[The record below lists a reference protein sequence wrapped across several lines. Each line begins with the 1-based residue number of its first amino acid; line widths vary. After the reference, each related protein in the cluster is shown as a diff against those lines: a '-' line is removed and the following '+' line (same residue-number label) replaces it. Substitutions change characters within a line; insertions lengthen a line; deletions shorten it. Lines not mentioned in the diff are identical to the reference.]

1 MGADSALFKT
11 VVPVVAAGAAIAAT
25 GGAAAPALAPALAS
39 GAGFG
44 AAAGGGSLLTAGN
57 LAMGA
62 SVLGTAAQGYGTWRA
77 ASDQASVDSYNAKVA
92 NADAQYAER
101 NTAAQVEMQTRET
114 RRVLARQ
121 RALFGGSGFASTGSL
136 TSLAADSAEAGMMD
150 ALAIRYGGQ
159 MEAQKLRN
167 RGQVQRTRADQT
179 RKAGYLGA
187 GTSLLA
193 GAGAT
198 ADYWRR

>member
-1 MGADSALFKT
+1 MGASSSLFR
-11 VVPVVAAGAAIAAT
+11 VAVPLVATGAAIAAT

-44 AAAGGGSLLTAGN
+44 AGGGSLLTAGN

-62 SVLGTAAQGYGTWRA
+62 SLAGTAMQGYGAYRG
-77 ASDQASVDSYNAKVA
+77 ASDQASVDDYNARVMD
-92 NADAQYAER
+92 ADARLTER
-101 NTAAQVEMQTRET
+101 NTAAQMEMKTRET

-121 RALFGGSGFASTGSL
+121 RALFGISGFTPTGSL
-136 TSLAADSAEAGMMD
+136 AGVAQDSAEAGVLD

-159 MEAQKLRN
+159 TEATKLRN
-167 RGQVQRTRADQT
+167 RGKVQRTRADQT
-179 RKAGYLGA
+179 RTTGYLAA

-193 GAGAT
+193 GAAST

>member
-1 MGADSALFKT
+1 
-11 VVPVVAAGAAIAAT
+11 
-25 GGAAAPALAPALAS
+25 
-39 GAGFG
+39 
-44 AAAGGGSLLTAGN
+44 
-57 LAMGA
+57 MGA
-62 SVLGTAAQGYGTWRA
+62 SVLGTAAQGYGSYRA
-77 ASDQASVDSYNAKVA
+77 AADQAAAERYNAEVS
-92 NADAQYAER
+92 NADARFAER

-114 RRVLARQ
+114 RRTLARQ

-167 RGQVQRTRADQT
+167 RGKVQRTRADQT
-179 RKAGYLGA
+179 RTAGLLGA

-193 GAGAT
+193 GAAST